1 LAAKKLDE
9 LWDGWMSRLAVS
21 HLKTLSHID
30 DGKLEQAELEYRK
43 GYMANIK
50 KLYSEAAKT
59 YPVRFS
65 KADHW
70 CVWTKKL
77 YVLSRQTEEV
87 LKKQDSKKALKL
99 LEETREHFYLLH
111 EETETLHCNDMVY
124 KLHNEAA
131 QDKLS
136 EEQLQKIIEQ
146 LEKTEPSYI
155 AKEKAEEYIQAKNT
169 WQKAIMP
176 LLDDGEIDLSER
188 DSLCKATEI
197 FYRAFGI
204 QYE

>member
-1 LAAKKLDE
+1 
-9 LWDGWMSRLAVS
+9 MSRLAES
-21 HLKTLSHID
+21 HLNTLNHID
-30 DGKLEQAELEYRK
+30 NGKLEQAEQEYRK

-59 YPVRFS
+59 YPLRFS
-65 KADHW
+65 KAEHW

-87 LKKQDSKKALKL
+87 LKKRDSKKALKL

-111 EETETLHCNDMVY
+111 EETETIHCNDIVY
-124 KLHNEAA
+124 KLHTEAT

-136 EEQLQKIIEQ
+136 EEQFQKIIKQ
-146 LEKTEPSYI
+146 LEKTEPSSI
-155 AKEKAEEYIQAKNT
+155 AKEKAEEYIEAKNT
-169 WQKAIMP
+169 WQKAIKP
-176 LLDDGEIDLSER
+176 LLNDGEIDSSER
-188 DSLCKATEI
+188 KTLGDATEVL
-197 FYRAFGI
+197 YRAFGI